1 MNRRI
6 IKPKKKLNISVGFA
20 CIHATFNNT
29 IISITDL
36 QGNVLAWSSAGSN
49 GFKGSRKKTQYAAQV
64 AAQTAGIQALQLGI
78 KKVGVIINGPGS
90 GREVAIKGL
99 HKNGKGI
106 LRIVSIEDKTGVPH
120 NGCRAPKRRRV

>member
-1 MNRRI
+1 MNRKI
-6 IKPKKKLNISVGFA
+6 NKPKRKLNISVGFA

-64 AAQTAGIQALQLGI
+64 AARTATAQAIKLGL

-90 GREVAIKGL
+90 GRELAIKGL
-99 HKNGKGI
+99 HASGLG
-106 LRIVSIEDKTGVPH
+106 IVSIEDKTGVPH

>member
-6 IKPKKKLNISVGFA
+6 TKPKKKLNISVGFA

-64 AAQTAGIQALQLGI
+64 AAQTASIQALQLGI

-90 GREVAIKGL
+90 GREVAIKAL
-99 HKNGKGI
+99 HNQGKG